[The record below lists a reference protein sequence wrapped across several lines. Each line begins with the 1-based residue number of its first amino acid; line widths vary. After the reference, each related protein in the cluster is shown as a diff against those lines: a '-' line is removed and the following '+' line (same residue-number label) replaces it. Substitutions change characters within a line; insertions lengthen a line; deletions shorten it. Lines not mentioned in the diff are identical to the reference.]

1 MPGLMYPKS
10 TVKRKK
16 RKKHAKSILQEKED
30 KRCYLCMLEGD
41 DRIQQVEEHHIYFG
55 PNRAVSEAN
64 GFKCNLC
71 LAHHRTGEKAVHI
84 NREQD
89 LRLKQ
94 VCKKEYEKDHT
105 REEFRALIGK
115 SYL

>member
-71 LAHHRTGEKAVHI
+71 LSHHQTGPDAVHK

-94 VCKKEYEKDHT
+94 ILPEG
-105 REEFRALIGK
+105 I
-115 SYL
+115 